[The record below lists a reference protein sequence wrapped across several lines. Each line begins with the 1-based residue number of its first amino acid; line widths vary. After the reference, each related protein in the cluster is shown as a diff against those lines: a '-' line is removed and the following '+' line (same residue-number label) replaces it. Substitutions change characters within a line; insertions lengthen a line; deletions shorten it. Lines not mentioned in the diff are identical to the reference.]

1 MRCIL
6 HVDMDAFYAS
16 VEQHDDASL
25 RGRPVL
31 VGGTSGRGVVA
42 AASYEA
48 REYGCRSAM
57 PMAEALRRCPQA
69 LCVRPRMHRYK
80 EVSTQVFAVFREYTP
95 FVEGLSLD
103 EAYLDVTG
111 SLALHGPPARLAGS
125 IKGAIRAC
133 TGLTASVGAGPNKLV
148 AKIASELDKPD
159 GLMVLFGDAIR
170 PALDP
175 LSVRVIGGIGPRT
188 AERLEAEGIRL
199 IEELRGAPDSVLRRI
214 FGRYAERLRARA
226 CGQDERPVEPGR
238 SEISISAEETFDR
251 DLERPERM
259 VAEIAQLAERVSERL
274 RRKGLQAGRVSLKI
288 RRHDFSTFTRQRR
301 VSPPLVSGQRLAAN
315 CVELLGTWLAEYA
328 EARIR
333 LLGVAALDLSPAEQ
347 LALFDGPEQ
356 QALAAGEVADRIRDR
371 FGPGAL
377 RRGRDLA
384 TD

>member
-16 VEQHDDASL
+16 VEQLDDAAL
-25 RGRPVL
+25 RGLPVL
-31 VGGTSGRGVVA
+31 VGGTGGRGVVA

-69 LCVRPRMHRYK
+69 SCVRPRMHRYK
-80 EVSTQVFAVFREYTP
+80 EVSTQVFGALREYTP

-103 EAYLDVTG
+103 EAYLDVTA
-111 SLALHGPPARLAGS
+111 SLKLHGPPERLAGD
-125 IKGAIRAC
+125 IKREIRTR

-148 AKIASELDKPD
+148 AKIASDLGKPD
-159 GLMVLFGDAIR
+159 GLQVLFGDAIQR
-170 PALDP
+170 TLDP

-199 IEELRGAPDSVLRRI
+199 IEQLRRAPDGVLRKI
-214 FGRYAERLRARA
+214 FGRYAERMRARA
-226 CGQDERPVEPGR
+226 TGQDDRPVEPGR
-238 SEISISAEETFDR
+238 NEISISAEETFDR
-251 DLERPERM
+251 DLDRPERM
-259 VAEIAQLAERVSERL
+259 VAEIAQLSERVAERL
-274 RRKGLQAGRVSLKI
+274 RRKGLQAGRIALKI

-301 VSPPLVSGQRLAAN
+301 VSPPVVSGRRLAAN
-315 CVELLGTWLAEYA
+315 CVELLGAWLSEYA

-333 LLGVAALDLSPAEQ
+333 LLGVSALDLSPAEQ
-347 LALFDGPEQ
+347 LPLFDGAEQ
-356 QALAAGEVADRIRDR
+356 QAVAAGEVADRIRDR
-371 FGPGAL
+371 FGPTAV

-384 TD
+384 D

>member
-16 VEQHDDASL
+16 VEQLDDASL

-31 VGGTSGRGVVA
+31 VGGTGARGVVA

-80 EVSTQVFAVFREYTP
+80 EVSTQVFAAFREYTP

-103 EAYLDVTG
+103 EAYLDVTA
-111 SLALHGPPARLAGS
+111 SLKLHGPPERLAGN
-125 IKGAIRAC
+125 IKREIRTR

-148 AKIASELDKPD
+148 AKIASDLGKPD
-159 GLMVLFGDAIR
+159 GLQVLFGDAIQR
-170 PALDP
+170 TLDP

-199 IEELRGAPDSVLRRI
+199 IEELRRAPDSVLRRI
-214 FGRYAERLRARA
+214 FGRYAERMRARA
-226 CGQDERPVEPGR
+226 GGQDERPVEPGR
-238 SEISISAEETFDR
+238 NEISISAEETFDR
-251 DLERPERM
+251 DLDRPERM
-259 VAEIAQLAERVSERL
+259 VAEIAQLSERVSERL
-274 RRKGLQAGRVSLKI
+274 RRKGLQAGRIGLKI

-301 VSPPLVSGQRLAAN
+301 VSPPVVSGKRLAAN
-315 CVELLGTWLAEYA
+315 CVELLGAWLSEYA

-333 LLGVAALDLSPAEQ
+333 LLGVSALDLSPAEQ
-347 LALFDGPEQ
+347 LPLFDGADQ
-356 QALAAGEVADRIRDR
+356 RALAAGEVADRIRDR
-371 FGPGAL
+371 FGPTAV

-384 TD
+384 D